1 MAFGDPSGSF
11 GNRAE
16 QASQVLRATTSVL
29 GLAQLCP
36 GERGTMRDKEKLG
49 YMLKEETSISVL

>member
-16 QASQVLRATTSVL
+16 QASQVLRATSVL